1 MKKVCTN
8 CVNCDYV
15 RGFMIT
21 CRCSYDKV
29 DEDGLK
35 WHVQSYGEY
44 HKSHANKC
52 EHYSEE
58 KYDRD
63 EVFVL

>member
-1 MKKVCTN
+1 MIRECTN

-21 CRCSYDKV
+21 CRCSYDEIK
-29 DEDGLK
+29 DGVK
-35 WHVQSYGEY
+35 WHVQSVGEY
-44 HKSHANKC
+44 HKSHAKKC

-58 KYDRD
+58 EYERD
-63 EVFVL
+63 EMFVL